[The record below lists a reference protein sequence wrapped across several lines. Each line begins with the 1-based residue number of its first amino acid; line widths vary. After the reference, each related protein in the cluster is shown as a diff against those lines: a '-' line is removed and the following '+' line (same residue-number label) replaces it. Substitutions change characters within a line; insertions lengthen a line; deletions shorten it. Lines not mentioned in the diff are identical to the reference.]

1 MIILLFGIGSDMDNS
16 SINFLA
22 LGTKTK
28 NIVKIPLE
36 KLKIKNWKLL
46 QIINSMKNIA

>member
-1 MIILLFGIGSDMDNS
+1 MDNS

-36 KLKIKNWKLL
+36 KLKTVNYNK
-46 QIINSMKNIA
+46 